1 MDQRSL
7 VLMDAAGGTGLR
19 DTRLRGWRFVAARGG
34 WVLVVVWILA
44 NFVWSLPAQ
53 LHTFQHPSSRSTEL
67 APGAVAALGRIGIT
81 LDAYAW
87 MAVVFGSL
95 VVLVAMAL
103 AFLLFWRRRDDW
115 MALLVSLLFPAYCLD
130 SIGPSENFRAA
141 PTGSALAVANTILLA
156 AITFAII
163 YAVFMLFPSGR
174 FVPSWSWALLVAC
187 VVWQG
192 AITAK
197 PTVTILFLGYPIFLG
212 AAVGSQ
218 IYRYRKVTTPI
229 QRQQTRW
236 AVFGLVLA
244 LLANQAFWWLSSA
257 FTPLGRTIFPPF
269 AYLALYGSVLFI
281 PVTFF
286 IAIQRY
292 RLYEIDIIIRRTLIY
307 GTLTAFLAGMYFA
320 VVLSVQAVT
329 QHLTGQTGQQPIT
342 IVATTLLIAVLFTP
356 LRRRIQAGI
365 DRAFYR
371 SKYNSAQTLERF
383 TATLRTETDLSALR
397 EHLVGVVQETMQP
410 ASASLWLRPTQ
421 RAGAVASREH
431 ASRGPR
437 EARDE

>member
-1 MDQRSL
+1 MDQRSPSL
-7 VLMDAAGGTGLR
+7 TDDAHNIRPR
-19 DTRLRGWRFVAARGG
+19 DTRLRDWRLVAVRAG
-34 WVLVVVWILA
+34 WVLLVVWILA

-53 LHTFQHPSSRSTEL
+53 LHTFQHPSSRSAEL
-67 APGAVAALGRIGIT
+67 APSAVAALAHIGVT

-87 MAVVFGSL
+87 AAVGFGIL
-95 VVLVAMAL
+95 VMTVATAL
-103 AFLLFWRRRDDW
+103 ALLLFWRRGDDW
-115 MALLVSLLFPAYCLD
+115 VAMLVSLLFPAYCLQ
-130 SIGPSENFRAA
+130 SIGPSESFTTA
-141 PTGSALAVANTILLA
+141 PTGSPLAVANSILLA

-174 FVPSWSWALLVAC
+174 FVPSWSWALLVVC
-187 VVWQG
+187 VVWFG

-197 PTVTILFLGYPIFLG
+197 PAVSILFLGYPIFLG

-218 IYRYRKVTTPI
+218 VYRYRKISTLV

-244 LLANQAFWWLSSA
+244 LLANQAFWLTTG
-257 FTPLGRTIFPPF
+257 FTPLGKTIFPPF
-269 AYLALYGSVLFI
+269 AYLALYGSVLLI

-307 GTLTAFLAGMYFA
+307 GTLTTFLAGMYFA

-329 QHLTGQTGQQPIT
+329 RHLTGETGQQPIT
-342 IVATTLLIAVLFTP
+342 IVATTLLIAALFTP
-356 LRRRIQAGI
+356 LRRRIQAI
-365 DRAFYR
+365 VDRRFYR
-371 SKYNSAQTLERF
+371 RKYDAARTLERF
-383 TATLRTETDLSALR
+383 AATLRSEVDLSALH
-397 EHLVGVVQETMQP
+397 EHLVAVVQQTMQP

-421 RAGAVASREH
+421 QAGAVAPPEQAPH
-431 ASRGPR
+431 GPLGGS
-437 EARDE
+437 